1 MTADRHAPVDPA
13 YLSFGDAMFTGLVE
27 EQGRITALEPR
38 ADGVTLTIAASVVMS
53 DAELGASI
61 AVNGCCLT
69 VTTFDSEWWTADA
82 VPETMDRTNLGELK
96 VGDYVNLERP
106 MAAGARLG
114 GHIVQGHV
122 DGTGAVAAITPLD
135 DGSFRYRFTLP
146 TSLSPYV
153 VEKGSIAVDGI
164 SLTVAAVG
172 DDFFEIAIIP
182 HTAAVTNL
190 GARAV
195 GETVN
200 LEVDVL
206 AKYVERQVEASVA
219 HHMAKIQNEPQ
230 NQQTAST
237 TERTSA

>member
-1 MTADRHAPVDPA
+1 
-13 YLSFGDAMFTGLVE
+13 MFTGLIE

-38 ADGVTLTIAASVVMS
+38 ADGVLLTIAATTVMS

-69 VTTFDSEWWTADA
+69 VTSFDTDWWTADA
-82 VPETMDRTNLGELK
+82 VPETMDRTNLGALS
-96 VGDYVNLERP
+96 VGDAVNLERP

-122 DGTGAVAAITPLD
+122 DGTGTVAAITPLD

-146 TSLSPYV
+146 SALSPYV

-164 SLTVAAVG
+164 SLTVAEVG
-172 DDFFEIAIIP
+172 SDYFEIAIIP

-190 GARAV
+190 GSREV
-195 GETVN
+195 GEVVN

-219 HHMAKIQNEPQ
+219 HHMAKLANQSSSNESNP
-230 NQQTAST
+230 TP
-237 TERTSA
+237 ERTNA